1 VSRDWSKYDL
11 AYGCFL
17 LCGASALIVG
27 VMSVSPMGTGAAGV
41 LGFLVAI
48 PLALASI
55 AALVVGVVLSFVLWR
70 HWPLPLLSVMT
81 VLFLAELVLEAGPVA
96 IYNAVPFLYGIGTLV
111 ICGIWFS
118 VVRGRMFPN
127 RGNE

>member
-1 VSRDWSKYDL
+1 VSRDRTQYDL

-17 LCGASALIVG
+17 LCGASALIIG
-27 VMSVSPMGTGAAGV
+27 VMSAIPMDTGAAGV

-55 AALVVGVVLSFVLWR
+55 VALVAGVVLSFVLWR
-70 HWPLPLLSVMT
+70 HWPLPLLAVMT
-81 VLFLAELVLEAGPVA
+81 VLLVAELVLEAGPVA
-96 IYNAVPFLYGIGTLV
+96 IYNAVPFLYGIGTLI

-118 VVRGRMFPN
+118 VLRGRMFPD
-127 RGNE
+127 RGNK

>member
-1 VSRDWSKYDL
+1 MSRDRTQYDL

-17 LCGASALIVG
+17 LCGASALIIG
-27 VMSVSPMGTGAAGV
+27 VMSAIPMDTGAAGV

-55 AALVVGVVLSFVLWR
+55 VALVAGVVLSFVLWR
-70 HWPLPLLSVMT
+70 HWPLPLLAVMT
-81 VLFLAELVLEAGPVA
+81 VLLVAELVLEAGPVA
-96 IYNAVPFLYGIGTLV
+96 IYNAVPFLYGIGTLI

-118 VVRGRMFPN
+118 VLRGRMFPD
-127 RGNE
+127 RGNK